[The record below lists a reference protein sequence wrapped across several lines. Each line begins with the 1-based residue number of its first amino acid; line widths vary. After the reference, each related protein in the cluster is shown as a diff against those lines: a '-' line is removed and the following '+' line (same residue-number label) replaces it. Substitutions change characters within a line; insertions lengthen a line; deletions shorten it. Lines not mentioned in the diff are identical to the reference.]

1 MDRHRPKQARVLLF
15 WSLPYMIRGPGVVK
29 NTNASDACTVP
40 FTATGGGRNGPD
52 CISTHPEWSTLHQH
66 TSGTRACVIGSTLAA
81 ALLPLEC
88 RPSSFNR
95 SSACHR
101 HHGPAGIGSL
111 QRCLLILRVLAVPL
125 GTRAIGCSGKAQAD
139 RAFICARLD
148 RVAAL
153 SDDQQPCAG
162 ACVRELSHQ
171 GHVLPPVGR
180 QLCPNHFGWSAGF
193 AGATST
199 EDGRKPVL
207 EPPADLSVIFSSQ
220 GSCRCS
226 WRGHGVSP
234 PFPACAWRRGH
245 RSPSYL
251 HTLINSRKA
260 TFARASMLPG

>member
-1 MDRHRPKQARVLLF
+1 MVRA
-15 WSLPYMIRGPGVVK
+15 PGVVK
-29 NTNASDACTVP
+29 HQCIGIMHRPVHCD
-40 FTATGGGRNGPD
+40 GRRE
-52 CISTHPEWSTLHQH
+52 EWPRLHQH

-81 ALLPLEC
+81 ALRPLEC

-207 EPPADLSVIFSSQ
+207 EPPADLRVICSSQ

-245 RSPSYL
+245 RLPSYL

-260 TFARASMLPG
+260 TFARASLPG